1 MVPSLF
7 AVIPIEIASCIDGRD
22 SAQVAGPHFSA
33 RYKFTSGGSMKRE
46 IGKQL
51 AWLAVITCLLMLSCA
66 SLWGQATA
74 SASLQGTVVDKSQA
88 VLGKANVTITNKE
101 TGASRTT
108 QTNDLGEYRFDLL
121 PAGIY
126 TVKTNA
132 QGFSAAEAKNV
143 EVLIGGTATQNF
155 TLNPGNVN
163 EIVEVTSAAPIVDL
177 EKTDVS
183 TNITPQ
189 QISE

>member
-1 MVPSLF
+1 
-7 AVIPIEIASCIDGRD
+7 
-22 SAQVAGPHFSA
+22 
-33 RYKFTSGGSMKRE
+33 MKRE

-51 AWLAVITCLLMLSCA
+51 AWLAAISCLLMLSCA

-121 PAGIY
+121 RAGIY
-126 TVKTNA
+126 TVKANA
-132 QGFSAAEAKNV
+132 QGFSAAEAKDV
-143 EVLIGGTATQNF
+143 EVLIGRTATQNF

-189 QISE
+189 QIGELFMNMQQVSISGLQKYLYLPMVLKLPALIHLPQGIMNV